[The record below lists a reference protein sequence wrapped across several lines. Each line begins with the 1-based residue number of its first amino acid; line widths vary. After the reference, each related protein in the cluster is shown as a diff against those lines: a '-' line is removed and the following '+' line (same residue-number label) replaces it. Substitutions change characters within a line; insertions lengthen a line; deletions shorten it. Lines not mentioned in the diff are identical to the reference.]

1 VELKSRVGVPGV
13 EAEESAWAATTAIS
27 IHGEVMNALA
37 GVRGQI
43 RLLLADPAASD
54 PGFRR
59 RLEVALGETQ
69 RIENAMARLRLVEA
83 RLHAAADPDSRA
95 A

>member
-1 VELKSRVGVPGV
+1 MELKSRAGVPDV
-13 EAEESAWAATTAIS
+13 EANEAGWAATSAIS

-37 GVRGQI
+37 GVRGQL

-69 RIENAMARLRLVEA
+69 RIENAMARLRHVEA
-83 RLHAAADPDSRA
+83 RLHAATDPDSRA